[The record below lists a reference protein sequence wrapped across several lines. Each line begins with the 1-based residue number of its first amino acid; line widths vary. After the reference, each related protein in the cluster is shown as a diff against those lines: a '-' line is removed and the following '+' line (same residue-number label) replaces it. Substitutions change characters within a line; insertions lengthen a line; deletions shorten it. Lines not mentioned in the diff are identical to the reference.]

1 MDLFGYEKYNLFES
15 DCACVAYQID
25 SAVAIMNLVSNSTN
39 FVPSDTLTL
48 AQSSEWSSEARGGIT
63 RLGSSVGCLWITVTA
78 LKYQLALI
86 EVITIAKGDVNGF
99 ATIAA
104 LLNRPQTSQGSR

>member
-78 LKYQLALI
+78 LSRSWPFHI
-86 EVITIAKGDVNGF
+86 I
-99 ATIAA
+99 
-104 LLNRPQTSQGSR
+104 LNRKVEPVNRGYAEQAFSNQ